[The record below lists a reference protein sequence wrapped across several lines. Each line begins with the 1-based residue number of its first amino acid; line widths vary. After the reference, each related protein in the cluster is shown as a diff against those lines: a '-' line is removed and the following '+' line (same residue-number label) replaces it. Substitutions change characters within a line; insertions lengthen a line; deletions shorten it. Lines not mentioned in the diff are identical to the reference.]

1 MEEFGLDIQKKISF
15 KQAKTYLSRNNKNTL
30 KNTVLKATSSI
41 MRLFASLDIY
51 YNDRLNTKVQK
62 QNETKIKKF
71 QTKVD

>member
-51 YNDRLNTKVQK
+51 YNDSLNTKVQK

>member
-1 MEEFGLDIQKKISF
+1 
-15 KQAKTYLSRNNKNTL
+15 
-30 KNTVLKATSSI
+30 

-51 YNDRLNTKVQK
+51 YNDSLNTKVQK